1 MLSEQ
6 DKELGKH
13 ILALLK
19 SGIGFEVFIGGIYY
33 VRNLDSGEIA
43 VGYDDGLGEGA
54 WERIYNKQ
62 EEAVRD
68 FLETR
73 HKIKI
78 GQDYCECE

>member
-6 DKELGKH
+6 DKELEKH

-19 SGIGFEVFIGGIYY
+19 SGIGFEVFTGGIYY
-33 VRNLDSGEIA
+33 VRNLDNGEIA
-43 VGYDDGLGEGA
+43 VGYEPTPGKG
-54 WERIYNKQ
+54 WERVHEK
-62 EEAVRD
+62 EEDAVRD

-78 GQDYCECE
+78 GQDYWEFEE